1 MRLLWQNVAVNTGE
15 ASRPAPWPA
24 RLLPLCAL
32 VPPAL
37 LSLRQLA
44 GHDLG
49 FHLKAGN
56 YILGG
61 NGWPG
66 NDPFT
71 FTVTDRIYIDTS
83 WGYQV
88 VLALLER
95 AFGAAGLVLFHA
107 GLVLAAFALLWATA
121 RLHRVRPL
129 PLALLLLLAGLAAE
143 PRFEAR
149 PELWSHLLLTL
160 LLYLLHRHRARGDVP
175 LWTLVPLFL
184 VWANSHSLFL
194 LGWAVLACFVAG
206 SLLRDRR
213 LDRGLLKWSAAA
225 IAVTLVNP
233 YGWHAPLF
241 ALSLSTRM
249 HATNLFAQNIG
260 EFQSPLSQVVS
271 EQLQFFFLP
280 AGSFYLLAL
289 LALAALL
296 PLWKERRYT
305 CLLLTLVFLPLSFS
319 MIRNTPLLALTC
331 LPGIAWALSAIP
343 RVGWSPR
350 WETARVRAGRTAV
363 VLLIVACL
371 LLSLRVVTDAYY
383 IGARRQDRFGLGWN
397 RLALPLDYAAYA
409 DRVDL
414 RGPGLNHL
422 NFGGYLIWARPD
434 PVFIDGRLEVMGE
447 TFFEQYREAL
457 ASPEGLEAC
466 VARHGIRWVV
476 LPHRLRPD
484 LVRGLSRDPRWR
496 LAYVDHLAVLFLRDG
511 PGAEALVDASVQ
523 RLTPS
528 SRAPVNGSRLPGLG
542 GPPRASRVR
551 RWWSGL
557 WSRQEYPTRPL
568 AMGVFHY
575 SRHEARPAE
584 VQFAEAIERSAG
596 AYPEIYNNLGAVLLE
611 QRRFE
616 EAGECLEIYLSE
628 LPLYRGK
635 ARVAARER
643 LEQATE
649 LREAR

>member
-1 MRLLWQNVAVNTGE
+1 VLLG
-15 ASRPAPWPA
+15 
-24 RLLPLCAL
+24 
-32 VPPAL
+32 
-37 LSLRQLA
+37 LRRLA

-71 FTVTDRIYIDTS
+71 FTVSDRLYIDTS

-121 RLHRVRPL
+121 RLYRVRPL
-129 PLALLLLLAGLAAE
+129 LLTLLLLLAGLAAE

-149 PELWSHLLLTL
+149 PELWSHMLLAL
-160 LLYLLHRHRARGDVP
+160 LLYLLHRHRVRGDVP

-206 SLLRDRR
+206 GLLRDRR

-225 IAVTLVNP
+225 VAVTLLNP
-233 YGWHAPLF
+233 YGWRAPLF

-249 HATNLFAQNIG
+249 RESNVFAQNIG

-289 LALAALL
+289 LALVVL
-296 PLWKERRYT
+296 PLLWKARRHT
-305 CLLLTLVFLPLSFS
+305 CLLLTVVFLPLASS
-319 MIRNTPLLALTC
+319 MIRNTPLLALAC
-331 LPGIAWALSAIP
+331 LPGIAWALSEFP
-343 RVGWSPR
+343 RVGRSPR
-350 WETARVRAGRTAV
+350 WDTVRVRAGRTAM
-363 VLLIVACL
+363 VLLIISCL

-409 DRVDL
+409 DRVEL

-447 TFFEQYREAL
+447 RFFEQYREAL

-466 VARHGIRWVV
+466 VERHGIRWVV
-476 LPHRLRPD
+476 FPYRLRPD
-484 LVRGLSRDPRWR
+484 LLRGLSRDPRWR
-496 LAYVDHLAVLFLRDG
+496 LAYVDHLAALFLRDG
-511 PGAEALVDASVQ
+511 PGAEALVDASVWG
-523 RLTPS
+523 LTPS
-528 SRAPVNGSRLPGLG
+528 TRDPVEGSRLPGLG
-542 GPPRASRVR
+542 WPPRTSRAG

-557 WSRQEYPTRPL
+557 WSRQDYPTRPL

-575 SRHEARPAE
+575 SRHEARAAE
-584 VQFAEAIERSAG
+584 VQFADAIERSAG
-596 AYPEIYNNLGAVLLE
+596 AYPEIYNNLGAVWLE
-611 QRRFE
+611 QGRFE
-616 EAGECLEIYLSE
+616 EAGECLEVYLSE
-628 LPLYRGK
+628 LPLYRQK

-643 LEQATE
+643 LERAVR
-649 LREAR
+649 LPEAR